1 MMKMARVIIVL
12 FILVVT
18 LSAQQAK
25 KPAAA
30 PVAANATV
38 PAVNVK
44 PALTMEQLQARLNDL
59 QQARDQAVANLNVL
73 IGRINEC
80 QDMIQT
86 LTPSSKKADN
96 KPPAA
101 KP

>member
-1 MMKMARVIIVL
+1 
-12 FILVVT
+12 
-18 LSAQQAK
+18 
-25 KPAAA
+25 
-30 PVAANATV
+30 
-38 PAVNVK
+38 
-44 PALTMEQLQARLNDL
+44 MEQLQARLNDL

-86 LTPSSKKADN
+86 LTPQPKKADS